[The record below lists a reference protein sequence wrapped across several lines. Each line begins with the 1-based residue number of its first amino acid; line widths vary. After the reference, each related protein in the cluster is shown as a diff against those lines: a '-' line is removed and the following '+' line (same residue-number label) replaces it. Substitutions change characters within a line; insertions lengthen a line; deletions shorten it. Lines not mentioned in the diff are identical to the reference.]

1 MLAALAATQESLQEL
16 DYLTPSTLLLKYY
29 CLGSIAPVNSGTSVS
44 VYAHITLRMVSQLLA
59 ISFRAIAGT
68 CSYAHNTER

>member
-16 DYLTPSTLLLKYY
+16 DLTPSTLLLKYY

-68 CSYAHNTER
+68 CSHAHNTER

>member
-29 CLGSIAPVNSGTSVS
+29 GSIAPVNSGTSVS

-68 CSYAHNTER
+68 CSHAHNTER